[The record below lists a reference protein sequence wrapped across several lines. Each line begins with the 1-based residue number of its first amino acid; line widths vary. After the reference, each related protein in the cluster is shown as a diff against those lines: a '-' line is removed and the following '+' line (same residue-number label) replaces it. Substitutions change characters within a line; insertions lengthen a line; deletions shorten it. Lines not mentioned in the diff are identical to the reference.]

1 MRCTK
6 TDAIR
11 SPHRREQA
19 AMRGTSRPS
28 NFAVF
33 KLTVVWYFTG
43 ACTGRFFAAQDAVD
57 VRSASRKSTM
67 PPAASRRR
75 QHRRQEALCRR
86 PPARRHSPEER
97 RTRFRSA
104 DRMRA
109 ALRQMPSAISCA
121 AKAPPI
127 RPVPTTTIFFT
138 LLLLGRRRT
147 GSDSIGP
154 RAALSGP
161 RAGRL
166 AIRRLGW
173 SRRPAHSW
181 RR

>member
-1 MRCTK
+1 VRCTK

-67 PPAASRRR
+67 P
-75 QHRRQEALCRR
+75 
-86 PPARRHSPEER
+86 
-97 RTRFRSA
+97 
-104 DRMRA
+104 
-109 ALRQMPSAISCA
+109 
-121 AKAPPI
+121 
-127 RPVPTTTIFFT
+127 
-138 LLLLGRRRT
+138 RT
-147 GSDSIGP
+147 GAEQPLALFRFLPTIG
-154 RAALSGP
+154 
-161 RAGRL
+161 
-166 AIRRLGW
+166 
-173 SRRPAHSW
+173 HV
-181 RR
+181 